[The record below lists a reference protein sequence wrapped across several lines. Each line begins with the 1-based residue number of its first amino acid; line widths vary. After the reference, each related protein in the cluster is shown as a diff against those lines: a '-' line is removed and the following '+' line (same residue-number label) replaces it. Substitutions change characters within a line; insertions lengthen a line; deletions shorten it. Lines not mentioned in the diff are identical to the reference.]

1 LRRPIEPPPLIGV
14 LDIGSSK
21 VSALVCTL
29 DEERRLRV
37 LGTGQRQSR
46 GVKRGFVTD
55 MEATE
60 FAVRE
65 AVEQAERMSG
75 HTIDEVWAGFGAG
88 SLSSDLATVEVEIGG
103 HQVEQTDVEELLAS
117 GREAVNRPEQV
128 VLHANPALYT
138 IDEVQGVRN
147 PVGMHASR
155 LGVDIHVIAADEAPL
170 RNIDLTIRQAHL
182 GVHAIVASPVA
193 AALACLSPEEREIGV
208 ALVELGAEVTN
219 ISLHAGGM
227 LVELRSV
234 GLGAKDITDD
244 IAAAFGVRR
253 RDAERIKCFHGSA
266 MTSPRDNHEVVE
278 ALPLGAE
285 EGSEPLRISR
295 AQLMTVIRQRVEQI
309 TGEVEN
315 ALKDLGFVKPL
326 GRQVVLTGGGAE
338 LKNVADYMQGVL
350 GRAVRV
356 GRPRAL
362 TGLPDAHSGP
372 AFSTLVGLAIL
383 AGHGTGDIRD
393 LALPS
398 GRPDRKSG
406 GFIERLVA
414 AIRRQG

>member
-1 LRRPIEPPPLIGV
+1 MRNGEAPPLIGA

-21 VSALVCTL
+21 VSALVCTT
-29 DEERRLRV
+29 DEEGRLRV

-46 GVKRGFVTD
+46 GVRRGFVTD

-60 FAVRE
+60 VAVRE
-65 AVEQAERMSG
+65 AVEQAERMSN
-75 HTIDEVWAGFGAG
+75 HTIDEVWASFGAG
-88 SLSSDLATVEVEIGG
+88 GLSSDLATVVVDIGG
-103 HQVEQTDVEELLAS
+103 HQVEASDVEELLHS
-117 GREAVNRPEQV
+117 GRQAVDRPDQV

-138 IDEVQGVRN
+138 IDEVQGVRS

-182 GVHAIVASPVA
+182 GVRAIVASPVA
-193 AALACLSPEEREIGV
+193 AALACLSPEERDLGV

-219 ISLHAGGM
+219 VSLHAGGM
-227 LVELRSV
+227 LVGLRSIP
-234 GLGAKDITDD
+234 LGAKDITDD

-278 ALPLGAE
+278 ALPIGADD
-285 EGSEPLRISR
+285 GAEPLRISR

-309 TGEVEN
+309 TAEVEN
-315 ALKDLGFVKPL
+315 ALKSLGFVKPV

-338 LKNVADYMQGVL
+338 LKNIADYMQGVL

-383 AGHGTGDIRD
+383 AGQGSGDIRD

-398 GRPDRKSG
+398 GRADRPAAG
-406 GFIERLVA
+406 MIARLLA
-414 AIRRQG
+414 TIRGRE